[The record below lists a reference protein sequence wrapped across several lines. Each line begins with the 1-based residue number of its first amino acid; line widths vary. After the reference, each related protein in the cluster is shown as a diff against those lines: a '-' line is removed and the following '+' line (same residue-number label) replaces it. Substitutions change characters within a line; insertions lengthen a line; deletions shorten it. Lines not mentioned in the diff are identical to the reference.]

1 MPHAMTRIGIWGDS
15 VAKGVVLDAERG
27 RYVLLRENFTVG
39 AGMRLGVS
47 FENRAKFGCTAV
59 QGREILRRS
68 LPTDPFCEVAVLE
81 FGGNDCDFDWREVA
95 SAPEAEHC
103 PKTSLPEFLSAYR
116 DMVSL
121 LRARG
126 TEVFLMTLPPL
137 DAGRYFGWIVRGGL
151 SAKNI
156 LRWLG
161 DVQTIY
167 RWHERYNLAVW
178 ELSRE
183 TGCAVIDIR
192 RAFLERRDYRSLLCE
207 DGIHPNEAGHAVI
220 ESVLVAFVK
229 GRFGP
234 AMEPASGSEA
244 SSAGSP

>member
-1 MPHAMTRIGIWGDS
+1 MEQVKRRIGIWGDS

-27 RYVLLRENFTVG
+27 RYVLLRENFAAG
-39 AGMRLGVS
+39 AGLRLGVS
-47 FENRAKFGCTAV
+47 LENRARFGCTVA
-59 QGREILRRS
+59 QGREIVKRS
-68 LPTDPFCEVAVLE
+68 LENDPFCDVAVLE

-95 SAPEAEHC
+95 DAPDEEHV
-103 PKTSLPEFLSAYR
+103 PKTTLADFLSVYR
-116 DMVSL
+116 EMVSL

-137 DAGRYFGWIVRGGL
+137 DAVRYFAWIVRGGL
-151 SAKNI
+151 SAKDI
-156 LRWLG
+156 LHWLG

-183 TGCAVIDIR
+183 TGCEVIDIR
-192 RAFLERRDYRSLLCE
+192 RSFLERRDYRTLLCE

-220 ESVLVAFVK
+220 ETVLVDFANEKLARERTERELAELLV
-229 GRFGP
+229 RMP
-234 AMEPASGSEA
+234 L
-244 SSAGSP
+244 

>member
-1 MPHAMTRIGIWGDS
+1 MEQVKRRVGIWGDS
-15 VAKGVVLDAERG
+15 VAKGVVLDAARG
-27 RYVLLRENFTVG
+27 RYVLLRENFAAG
-39 AGMRLGVS
+39 ASLRLGFT
-47 FENRAKFGCTAV
+47 FENRAKFGCTVA
-59 QGREILRRS
+59 QGREILKRS
-68 LPTDPFCEVAVLE
+68 LESDPFCDVAVLE

-95 SAPEAEHC
+95 EAPDEEHV
-103 PKTSLPEFLSAYR
+103 PKTTLAEFLSVYR
-116 DMVSL
+116 EMVQL

-137 DAGRYFGWIVRGGL
+137 DAVRYFAWIVRGGL

-156 LRWLG
+156 LHWLG

-183 TGCAVIDIR
+183 TGCSVIDVR
-192 RAFLERRDYRSLLCE
+192 RAFLERRDYRTLLCE

-220 ESVLVAFVK
+220 ERVLVAFANE
-229 GRFGP
+229 RL
-234 AMEPASGSEA
+234 ARSREESDLAELMSL
-244 SSAGSP
+244 